1 MATTESILAS
11 ILGCGTADLSLLEH
25 LGYDI
30 DLIIE
35 DCIDDGD
42 LSFYGIIRRVADTA
56 AFDLQKALDE
66 QRDAIR
72 DAIHEQLAFERS
84 EFIDSGEMTEEEL
97 NECDDYKELIRDL
110 ELLNSNELRPVYDVD
125 IAFNFL
131 DTQIGITNLGW
142 YKRWMEST
150 VEVIEDKMGFS
161 FSDL

>member
-1 MATTESILAS
+1 MATIESILAS
-11 ILGCGTADLSLLEH
+11 ILGCGTADLSLLEY

-30 DLIIE
+30 DPIIE

-42 LSFYGIIRRVADTA
+42 LSLYGIIRRVADTA
-56 AFDLQKALDE
+56 AFDLQEAPDE

-72 DAIHEQLAFERS
+72 DAMHEQLAFERS

-97 NECDDYKELIRDL
+97 NECDEHKELIRDL

-131 DTQIGITNLGW
+131 ATQIGITNLGW
-142 YKRWMEST
+142 YKRWMES
-150 VEVIEDKMGFS
+150 VVDEIEDKMGFS

>member
-1 MATTESILAS
+1 MATIDSILAF
-11 ILGCGTADLSLLEH
+11 ILGCGTADLSLLEN

-30 DLIIE
+30 DPIIE
-35 DCIDDGD
+35 GCIDDGD
-42 LSFYGIIRRVADTA
+42 LSLYGIIRRVADTA
-56 AFDLQKALDE
+56 AFDLQEALDE

-72 DAIHEQLAFERS
+72 DAMHEQLAFERS

-131 DTQIGITNLGW
+131 ATQVGITNLGW
-142 YKRWMEST
+142 YKRWMES
-150 VEVIEDKMGFS
+150 VVDEIEDKMGFS